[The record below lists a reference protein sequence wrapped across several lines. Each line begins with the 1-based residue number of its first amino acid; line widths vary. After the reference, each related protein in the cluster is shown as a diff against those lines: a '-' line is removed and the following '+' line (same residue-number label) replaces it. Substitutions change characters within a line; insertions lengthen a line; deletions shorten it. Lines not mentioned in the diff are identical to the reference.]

1 MKVVIIGGGT
11 PPSKKLLEE
20 ELADAKVLI
29 CADGGG
35 NCLHKYKIVPE
46 YLLGDFDSID
56 KEVLEF
62 FIDSNCIIETFPT
75 EKDCTDSEI
84 CFEKAIQL
92 QATSITMLGFTGS
105 RLDHFLG
112 NLGLLK
118 KSLSL
123 GVRSIIRDDNNKI
136 FIINESC
143 TVKAEENK
151 FVSLQAYSDVVENLS
166 LGGVKY
172 PLMGYNL
179 LKGDLRTI
187 SNEFTHN
194 ELIIKF
200 DLGLLLVIVAS
211 D

>member
-1 MKVVIIGGGT
+1 MKAVIIGGGT
-11 PPSKKLLEE
+11 PPSKKLLEQ

-92 QATSITMLGFTGS
+92 KATSITMLGFTGS

-123 GVRSIIRDDNNKI
+123 GVKSIIRDDNNKI

-172 PLMGYNL
+172 PLTGYNL

>member
-1 MKVVIIGGGT
+1 LKVVIIGGGT

-92 QATSITMLGFTGS
+92 KATSITMLGFTGS

-123 GVRSIIRDDNNKI
+123 GVKSIIRDDNNKI

>member
-1 MKVVIIGGGT
+1 LKVVIIGGGT

-62 FIDSNCIIETFPT
+62 FVDSNCIIETFPT

-92 QATSITMLGFTGS
+92 KATSITMLGFTGS

-123 GVRSIIRDDNNKI
+123 GVKSIIRDDNNKI

-151 FVSLQAYSDVVENLS
+151 FVSLQAYSDVVVNLS

>member
-1 MKVVIIGGGT
+1 LKVVIIGGGT

-20 ELADAKVLI
+20 ELVDAKVLI

-92 QATSITMLGFTGS
+92 KATSITMLGFTGS

-123 GVRSIIRDDNNKI
+123 GVKSIIRDDNNKI

-172 PLMGYNL
+172 PLTGYNL

>member
-62 FIDSNCIIETFPT
+62 FVDSNCIIETYPT
-75 EKDCTDSEI
+75 EKDCTDSEL

-92 QATSITMLGFTGS
+92 KATSITMLGFTGS

-123 GVRSIIRDDNNKI
+123 GVKSIIRDDNNKI

-172 PLMGYNL
+172 PLTGYNL